1 MTFLVR
7 PGAPLYTTHVH
18 SGALAGWRKA
28 ARLVSSR
35 WDCVLIADR
44 DGRADAFVAYVAA
57 LDAEAAAADQLS
69 LLQLGEAL

>member
-1 MTFLVR
+1 LCT
-7 PGAPLYTTHVH
+7 AQVH
-18 SGALAGWRKA
+18 SRVLDGWREA

-57 LDAEAAAADQLS
+57 LDAEAAAADELS